1 MQTTIPN
8 NLRVHILLKQHLTQ
22 YFLKGHVQG
31 FTLIVLGDNLETK
44 YTKYV
49 HITREPKSM
58 ERYDTFLIS

>member
-1 MQTTIPN
+1 M
-8 NLRVHILLKQHLTQ
+8 TQ

-31 FTLIVLGDNLETK
+31 STLIVLGDNLETK

-58 ERYDTFLIS
+58 ARYDTFLIS